1 MIMRFTGFH
10 AVQRIEKQHLA
21 PENLLNRMTRLN
33 RMASHLRG
41 HERSPFCIKLS
52 RGLEANAGIN
62 ALLGVRLDALKVFK
76 ARYVLF

>member
-1 MIMRFTGFH
+1 
-10 AVQRIEKQHLA
+10 
-21 PENLLNRMTRLN
+21 
-33 RMASHLRG
+33 MASHLL
-41 HERSPFCIKLS
+41 RSPFCIKFS